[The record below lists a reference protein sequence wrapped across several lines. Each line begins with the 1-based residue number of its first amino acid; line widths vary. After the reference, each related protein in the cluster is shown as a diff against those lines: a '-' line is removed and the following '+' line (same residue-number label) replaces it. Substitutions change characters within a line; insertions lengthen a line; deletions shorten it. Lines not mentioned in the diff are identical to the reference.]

1 MYSAAGEDYTATSVT
16 VTFQAAVT
24 SQDVM
29 VPILADDLA
38 DGVGQFTARLSLP
51 ASQDGV
57 MLVTSMATVEITDDD
72 CESFMR
78 PVMLQR
84 KYSKHLC
91 ISLSFSLQL

>member
-38 DGVGQFTARLSLP
+38 DGVEQFTARLSLP

-57 MLVTSMATVEITDDD
+57 MLGTSMATVEITDDD

-78 PVMLQR
+78 PAMLQR